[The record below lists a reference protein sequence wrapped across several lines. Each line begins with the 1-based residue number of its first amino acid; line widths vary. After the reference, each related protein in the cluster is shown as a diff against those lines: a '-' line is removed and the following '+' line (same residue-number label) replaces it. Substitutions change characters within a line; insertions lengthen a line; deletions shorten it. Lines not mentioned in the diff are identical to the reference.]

1 MRHPSELELALY
13 GGADLGLWRRWR
25 VACHTARCESCAER
39 AAHYRSGRRQI
50 AAAGRRLPFGLDWSR
65 LADEMQANIHVAL
78 AAGDCVARPARP
90 RTRLGWRAALA
101 LASITAV
108 LLAGWWLDVPKP
120 GVVSQPPRIEQA
132 QQDVVLETTEFGIER
147 KTQGATLALSH
158 PSDER
163 TVLTANT
170 DGVLRARYV
179 DDASGQVTINN
190 VYAQ

>member
-1 MRHPSELELALY
+1 MRHPGELELALY
-13 GGADLGLWRRWR
+13 GGGDLVGWQRWR
-25 VACHTARCESCAER
+25 IACHAARCQSCAEL
-39 AAHYRSGRRQI
+39 AARYRLDRRQI
-50 AAAGRRLPFGLDWSR
+50 AAAGRQLPAGLDWGR

-90 RTRLGWRAALA
+90 RGRLSWRGALA
-101 LASITAV
+101 IASMTAV
-108 LLAGWWLDVPKP
+108 VLAGWWLYVPRSTFAP
-120 GVVSQPPRIEQA
+120 PAPRIEQA
-132 QQDVVLETTEFGIER
+132 QQDVVLETTRFGIER
-147 KTQGATLALSH
+147 KTNGATLALSH